1 MFDLKIAV
9 INMAIYEPF
18 ELELAAKKKMQI
30 NVKCMQDYYFIK
42 RIKIKVSINI
52 KNEKNIVA
60 DLNRLSDWS
69 IGSNMSSQNQPS
81 QKFLINTVWLS

>member
-1 MFDLKIAV
+1 
-9 INMAIYEPF
+9 MAIYEPF
-18 ELELAAKKKMQI
+18 ELELVAKKKMQI

-69 IGSNMSSQNQPS
+69 IGSNMSFQNQPS
-81 QKFLINTVWLS
+81 QKFLVNTVWLS

>member
-52 KNEKNIVA
+52 KNEKKYC
-60 DLNRLSDWS
+60 S
-69 IGSNMSSQNQPS
+69 
-81 QKFLINTVWLS
+81 

>member
-1 MFDLKIAV
+1 
-9 INMAIYEPF
+9 MAIYEPF

-81 QKFLINTVWLS
+81 QKFLVNTVWLS

>member
-1 MFDLKIAV
+1 
-9 INMAIYEPF
+9 MAIYEPF

-52 KNEKNIVA
+52 KNEKHIVA

>member
-52 KNEKNIVA
+52 KNEKHIVA

-81 QKFLINTVWLS
+81 QKFLVNTVWLS

>member
-1 MFDLKIAV
+1 
-9 INMAIYEPF
+9 MAIYEPF
-18 ELELAAKKKMQI
+18 ELELVAKKKMQI